1 MTDSNDLGGL
11 YGCFPKT
18 NEREEREKKRK
29 KGNVSFRISKPEEN
43 SSQRSSSLF
52 FFCLLLCLLT
62 FYERLQFSHGFFQF
76 PSSYECRSFQ
86 DAISRRQIRGGGSLA
101 TQAPCPPIPAA
112 RVTASVAP
120 LRNRMAVVVVVVLNW
135 RARTSLSAETVA
147 STGTAARE
155 RSS

>member
-1 MTDSNDLGGL
+1 MDV
-11 YGCFPKT
+11 FQKQMK
-18 NEREEREKKRK
+18 ERSGKKKERKETFRLAFQNRKRIHHK
-29 KGNVSFRISKPEEN
+29 EAAL
-43 SSQRSSSLF
+43 SSSS
-52 FFCLLLCLLT
+52 FCLLLCLLT

-135 RARTSLSAETVA
+135 RARTSAETVA